1 MENSWGDPAFSIVFH
16 RVLEKRKENE
26 KHRPQDLER
35 SRERAV
41 NSLKKT
47 RRIVSLQLT
56 PFVLVVR
63 KTSRP
68 R

>member
-16 RVLEKRKENE
+16 RVQEKRNENE

-35 SRERAV
+35 SRVHAV

-47 RRIVSLQLT
+47 GRIVDAVNS
-56 PFVLVVR
+56 
-63 KTSRP
+63 
-68 R
+68 

>member
-1 MENSWGDPAFSIVFH
+1 MENIWGDPAFSIVFH
-16 RVLEKRKENE
+16 RVQEKRKENE

-47 RRIVSLQLT
+47 GRIIATVNSLYT
-56 PFVLVVR
+56 GWE
-63 KTSRP
+63 KNK
-68 R
+68 

>member
-16 RVLEKRKENE
+16 RVLEKIKENE

-47 RRIVSLQLT
+47 RRIVFATVNS
-56 PFVLVVR
+56 FCAGCA
-63 KTSRP
+63 KNK
-68 R
+68 

>member
-16 RVLEKRKENE
+16 RVQEKRKENE

-41 NSLKKT
+41 NSLKKMG
-47 RRIVSLQLT
+47 RIIAIVNSFYT
-56 PFVLVVR
+56 GWE
-63 KTSRP
+63 KNE
-68 R
+68 

>member
-16 RVLEKRKENE
+16 RVQEKREENK

-47 RRIVSLQLT
+47 RRTIATVNSFYT
-56 PFVLVVR
+56 GWEN
-63 KTSRP
+63 K
-68 R
+68 